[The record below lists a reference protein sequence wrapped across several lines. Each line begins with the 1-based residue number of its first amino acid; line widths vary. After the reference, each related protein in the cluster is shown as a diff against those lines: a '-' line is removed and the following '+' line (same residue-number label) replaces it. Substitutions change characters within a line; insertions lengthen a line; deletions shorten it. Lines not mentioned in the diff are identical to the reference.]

1 MLKGGGEE
9 TPAPGGGG
17 GPCGSDD
24 GLPGLWAPIFLVSS
38 FKYLGRVL
46 TMPDNYW
53 PYFVVGLSKALR
65 KWYRMSRI
73 LIQEGVD
80 FNKFNTFYNSVVQ
93 AVLLFG
99 S

>member
-1 MLKGGGEE
+1 
-9 TPAPGGGG
+9 
-17 GPCGSDD
+17 
-24 GLPGLWAPIFLVSS
+24 
-38 FKYLGRVL
+38 
-46 TMPDNYW
+46 MPDNYW